1 MLFFNYIMH
10 PKIYFVTRKPFVCF
24 VVSCAAYLLMV
35 SVVRYALFSIA
46 PALNNKGGTPRMKYD
61 ENALLLYEN
70 WLNTFQAANPA
81 FQSFCLNALQ
91 TGHAASQ
98 FSQDMWLFHNIFKK
112 YALANRTG
120 FYVDSGANHW
130 RDMSNT
136 FFYDVCLG
144 WKGVCVEPSAQYH
157 DGLLKHRSCDLV
169 PTCIAASTSSVHLSG
184 EGTHV
189 VQGGD
194 LQCLSLE
201 AMLGQRFKNDK
212 GQYEIDLWSLDVEGY
227 ELNVLS
233 GLNFSNV
240 NISVLLVEDFWISQR
255 QLDEILLNHVPTIFQ
270 KAKQF
275 PIDSLFI
282 QPDVFD
288 LPSFPWYPHDWGDFV
303 SLNKIFRA
311 QMMQANKLT
320 CE

>member
-1 MLFFNYIMH
+1 MH
-10 PKIYFVTRKPFVCF
+10 PKIYYLTQKPLVCF
-24 VVSCAAYLLMV
+24 VVSCATYVFLV
-35 SVVRYALFSIA
+35 SIIRSALFSI
-46 PALNNKGGTPRMKYD
+46 TPTPSKRTILRYND
-61 ENALLLYEN
+61 SSENILLYEQ
-70 WLNTFQAANPA
+70 WFKTFQAANPA
-81 FQSFCLNALQ
+81 FQTYCLDALQ
-91 TGHAASQ
+91 TGHASSQ

-144 WKGVCVEPSAQYH
+144 WKGLCIEPSPQYH
-157 DGLLKHRSCDLV
+157 DGLLQHRSCHLV
-169 PTCIAASTSSVHLSG
+169 PTCIAASTSYVHLSG
-184 EGTHV
+184 EGAGTHV
-189 VQGGD
+189 VQDSGTNS

-201 AMLGQRFKNDK
+201 TMLGQKIKNDK
-212 GQYEIDLWSLDVEGY
+212 GKYEVDLWSLDVEGY

-240 NISVLLVEDFWISQR
+240 NISVLLVKDFWISQR

-282 QPDVFD
+282 QPNVFD
-288 LPSFPWYPHDWGDFV
+288 LPSFPWYPPDWATLFP
-303 SLNKIFRA
+303 
-311 QMMQANKLT
+311 
-320 CE
+320 